1 MNKIHNALKTI
12 AKMKVDYSVSFEKT
26 VMCVKLK
33 GYEFNYYE
41 DGTANCITPL
51 EKGCKNCLC
60 WDKLDSACKSMIE
73 IAKE

>member
-51 EKGCKNCLC
+51 EKGCRNCLC